1 MGKTLPRIPI
11 IAGATG
17 TGKSEAAV
25 IVAEGLEGE
34 IVSADSRQVYRGVVI
49 GTAAPGPDLQ
59 ERIPHHLINVRDPR
73 EKWSAGEFADE
84 AARCIGSIFERGN
97 LPLVV
102 GGSGFYIRAL
112 TEGLFEEPPVNDAE
126 RRRVDNHLRRRIERE
141 GSRVLHSELAGV
153 DPEWA
158 ASIPETDSQRIVRGL
173 AVYELHGISLTELQK
188 TGKKEPPFKAEW
200 SVILLE
206 RDREDLYRRLNGR
219 VVRLLDTGWLR
230 EARSLKS
237 AGISGDAPGLSG
249 LGYNLLFEHL
259 EGRVSY
265 DEAVERIQQEHRN
278 YAKRQI
284 TWFKSLDAQRV
295 RLEPADGPEAAA
307 ARILAVWN
315 A

>member
-1 MGKTLPRIPI
+1 MAKTLPRIPI
-11 IAGATG
+11 ITGATG

-25 IVAEGLEGE
+25 IVAEELGGE
-34 IVSADSRQVYRGVVI
+34 IISADSRQVYRGVVI

-59 ERIPHHLINVRDPR
+59 QRAPHHLINVRDPR
-73 EKWSAGEFADE
+73 EKWSAGEFAGE
-84 AARCIGSIFERGN
+84 AAGCIGKILERGSV
-97 LPLVV
+97 PLVV

-112 TEGLFEEPPVNDAE
+112 TEGLFEEPYVDEGE
-126 RRRVDNHLRRRIERE
+126 RRRVENHFRRRIGRE
-141 GSRVLHSELAGV
+141 GSPALHSELAAV

-173 AVYELHGISLTELQK
+173 TVYELHGVPLSELQK
-188 TGKKEPPFKAEW
+188 SGRREPPFEAEW

-219 VVRLLDTGWLR
+219 VVRLLDKGWLR

-237 AGISGDAPGLSG
+237 ARISGDAPGLSG

-259 EGRVSY
+259 EGRLSY

-284 TWFKSLDAQRV
+284 TWFKSLDAQRI